1 MLSVDALK
9 IISGRFSI
17 EDQREII
24 SGIEAYLKLLFEMYK
39 ADATPDFLERISC
52 AILKC
57 SGSKLEKFRN
67 AMSIAKQDWRDLL
80 VAAGF
85 ANSTTIHLEWL
96 KDALKKVE
104 NSQHNQKKS
113 A

>member
-1 MLSVDALK
+1 MLSSDKLK
-9 IISGRFSI
+9 IICARFPV
-17 EDQREII
+17 EDQQNII
-24 SGIEAYLKLLFEMYK
+24 EGIEAYLNSLVQAYK
-39 ADATPDFLERISC
+39 NEIDSDFIERITC

-57 SGSKLEKFRN
+57 SGNNYKKYQKAISL
-67 AMSIAKQDWRDLL
+67 AKQDWRDLL

-96 KDALKKVE
+96 KNTL
-104 NSQHNQKKS
+104 KS